1 MHAHTCAHA
10 QAGTHT
16 HSHSHTHKN
25 YQTTKLPPP
34 LPHKVRTPS
43 EDKHSQSTYLVQHS
57 SNKGARFQTTAKN
70 VTAAGPYAMNTH
82 PKNNTSVILAPETA
96 THRPETVCAHFV
108 LCASARTTD
117 HHQLSSKTV
126 AMADTVRFQ
135 YCWVHVVLFPPS
147 DTWRARTHAHAPA
160 ATHACRR
167 AWTDATTSA
176 AARHLP
182 RDGALIDPRLAA
194 PRAPSWCGP

>member
-1 MHAHTCAHA
+1 MHTHTCAHA

-96 THRPETVCAHFV
+96 THRPETV
-108 LCASARTTD
+108 
-117 HHQLSSKTV
+117 
-126 AMADTVRFQ
+126 
-135 YCWVHVVLFPPS
+135 
-147 DTWRARTHAHAPA
+147 RAE
-160 ATHACRR
+160 
-167 AWTDATTSA
+167 
-176 AARHLP
+176 L
-182 RDGALIDPRLAA
+182 
-194 PRAPSWCGP
+194 